1 MRKEEIVQ
9 VIRDYVNDD
18 KAKYA
23 VLIDGVWGCGKTY
36 LYKNVLK
43 DEISNLEYGSNEG
56 KGNVYISLYGM
67 STVEQLAKEIITNYL
82 LKVKLRGSKKKEK
95 AYENVSKITGIISK
109 VFSFSINGLSID
121 IDEGLKELK
130 NNIRF
135 KNMVVCFDDLERCS
149 IPVNDLFGM
158 INTLIEHCNCKV
170 IILADEDNIGKMYA
184 NTNIEAKYLTL
195 LLGRKL
201 NVKKDDVQKQGGDE
215 RNDDLSVEELKTVN
229 EKLYSENYIYKDIKE
244 KVIGLSLRYT
254 PCLIEEFDSIIKDT
268 VDNKTFADMLVER
281 KEKILEYMEKCNNNN
296 IRIMRVWLLN
306 FERIYKVIYK
316 YYSTEE
322 FFGEVFERFCIYTI
336 RVACAIGK
344 NKKLAEW
351 EKGIEV
357 GYIDLDDCFILQR
370 EGYKFVDDLYK
381 DSVFDEKRIC
391 RVAKVIL
398 KSKQDEEIAKKEL
411 QKGKA
416 YRELSQWYYLEDDK
430 IKEMLPNL
438 IEEISNG
445 EYAPQIYQKI
455 ISLLI
460 VLEREK
466 YCKKEFIEEICD
478 AMKLKIQN
486 MQMKMD
492 VENFQHHFLEDKEL
506 LEVFHGYYDPV
517 YALILEKNRD
527 IDKKEINEK
536 LDYSTGEMFL
546 EYCRNN
552 YNDFFDK
559 RSFMSYVDMKTL
571 EKLIMKGTIEDIY
584 SISSAFNKVYYFGN
598 LYEFYSDDIERLETF
613 KKDLEQ
619 IKTETEGNTRKKAI
633 QRLIATVESKI
644 KEIKVQ

>member
-215 RNDDLSVEELKTVN
+215 RTDDLSVEDLKTVN
-229 EKLYSENYIYKDIKE
+229 EKLYSENYIYKDIK
-244 KVIGLSLRYT
+244 
-254 PCLIEEFDSIIKDT
+254 
-268 VDNKTFADMLVER
+268 
-281 KEKILEYMEKCNNNN
+281 
-296 IRIMRVWLLN
+296 
-306 FERIYKVIYK
+306 
-316 YYSTEE
+316 
-322 FFGEVFERFCIYTI
+322 
-336 RVACAIGK
+336 
-344 NKKLAEW
+344 
-351 EKGIEV
+351 
-357 GYIDLDDCFILQR
+357 
-370 EGYKFVDDLYK
+370 
-381 DSVFDEKRIC
+381 
-391 RVAKVIL
+391 
-398 KSKQDEEIAKKEL
+398 
-411 QKGKA
+411 
-416 YRELSQWYYLEDDK
+416 
-430 IKEMLPNL
+430 
-438 IEEISNG
+438 
-445 EYAPQIYQKI
+445 
-455 ISLLI
+455 
-460 VLEREK
+460 
-466 YCKKEFIEEICD
+466 
-478 AMKLKIQN
+478 
-486 MQMKMD
+486 
-492 VENFQHHFLEDKEL
+492 
-506 LEVFHGYYDPV
+506 
-517 YALILEKNRD
+517 
-527 IDKKEINEK
+527 
-536 LDYSTGEMFL
+536 
-546 EYCRNN
+546 
-552 YNDFFDK
+552 
-559 RSFMSYVDMKTL
+559 
-571 EKLIMKGTIEDIY
+571 
-584 SISSAFNKVYYFGN
+584 
-598 LYEFYSDDIERLETF
+598 
-613 KKDLEQ
+613 
-619 IKTETEGNTRKKAI
+619 
-633 QRLIATVESKI
+633 
-644 KEIKVQ
+644 